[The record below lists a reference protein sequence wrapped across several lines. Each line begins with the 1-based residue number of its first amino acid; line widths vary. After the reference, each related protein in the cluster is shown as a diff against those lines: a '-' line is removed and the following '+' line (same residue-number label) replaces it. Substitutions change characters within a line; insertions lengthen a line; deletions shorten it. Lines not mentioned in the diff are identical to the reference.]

1 MKFYYFAVIMVGIMI
16 LLNAAGM
23 NTPTGSLV
31 NTFNVINSTGSPSL
45 ENFKSSDLWG
55 GSTNSLYYLLIGLVV
70 AGLVIGAIGG
80 APDIRYLTA
89 ALVFLLAGFIVAD
102 MLFLYTQLVSYGIV
116 WISWVGLAL
125 LGSLTVGFFISAI
138 EFWQGASD

>member
-1 MKFYYFAVIMVGIMI
+1 MKFYYYVVIMVGIMI

-23 NTPTGSLV
+23 TTPTGGLV
-31 NTFNVINSTGSPSL
+31 STLNVINESGSPSL
-45 ENFKSSDLWG
+45 ETFKSSDLWS
-55 GSTNSLYYLLIGLVV
+55 GSTNSLTYLLLGLIA

-89 ALVFLLAGFIVAD
+89 ALVFIISGFVVAD
-102 MLFLYTQLVSYGIV
+102 MIFIYTQLVSYGIT

-125 LGSLTVGFFISAI
+125 IGSLLAGFFITVKS
-138 EFWQGASD
+138 FWEGND